1 MNLFQKVGQLL
12 IFGIPDFQLT
22 SEVIENL
29 KKWHVGGLILFAR
42 NLQNPSQTK
51 QLISDLNELL
61 STPEYPLW
69 FCVDQEGGVVVRMT
83 QGVSVF
89 PGNMALGA
97 AQDLRLAYEM
107 GRLTAQEWG
116 ALGVNVNLAPVLDL
130 CDPENPGIGV
140 RSFGEEK
147 NLVAEI
153 GGELIGGMQEHGLC
167 ATAKHFPGK
176 GRARKD
182 SHLDLPTIDISKKE
196 LLEIELHPFKKAI
209 EAGVSFMMSSHCVYS
224 AIDSNP
230 ATLSKLILT
239 DLLRGEL
246 GFKGLVISDDLEM
259 GAVVKSLPVEEAAL
273 KFIQAGG
280 DQVLVCHTAHTQE
293 KVFQRLLQAVKN
305 KELSEKVLDE
315 KIERIRQMKQ
325 KSEILRRRCVA
336 TQDDAMMRRER
347 LPLEIARESITLA
360 RNEENLIPIQN
371 KEHSILAVCVDYSPL
386 TLVEESSFNGTGL
399 KQLLQSHCPKLDFEK
414 VSLQPKE
421 EAVALLLAKANKA
434 DLLLIFT
441 YNAHM
446 YSEQRALVRVLLQTG
461 KRGVVCPIRNP
472 YDISLFP
479 EAKNCVLSYGFR
491 EVSLKALVDVLF
503 GVIPAKG
510 KCPVSL

>member
-1 MNLFQKVGQLL
+1 MNLSEKVGQLL

-22 SEVIENL
+22 PDVISNL
-29 KKWHVGGLILFAR
+29 NKWHVGGIILFSR
-42 NLQNPSQTK
+42 NLQNRTQAK
-51 QLISDLNELL
+51 KLISDLNELL
-61 STPEYPLW
+61 SSSEYPLW
-69 FCVDQEGGVVVRMT
+69 LCVDQEGGVVVRMT

-97 AQDLRLAYEM
+97 AYDPRLAYEM

-130 CDPENPGIGV
+130 CDPKNPGIGV
-140 RSFGEEK
+140 RSLGEEK
-147 NLVAEI
+147 NLVAEM
-153 GGELIGGMQEHGLC
+153 GAELIRGMQEHGLC

-182 SHLDLPTIDISKKE
+182 SHLDLPVIAISKKE
-196 LLEIELHPFKKAI
+196 LLEVELHPFKKAI
-209 EAGVSFMMSSHCVYS
+209 EVGVDFMMSSHSVYS

-230 ATLSKLILT
+230 ATLSKPILT
-239 DLLRGEL
+239 DLLKKEL

-273 KFIQAGG
+273 KFLQAGG
-280 DQVLVCHTAHTQE
+280 DQVLVCHTPVVQE
-293 KVFQRLLQAVKN
+293 KVFQRLLEAVKN
-305 KELSEKVLDE
+305 KELSEKFLDE
-315 KIERIRQMKQ
+315 KLKRIQLIKQ
-325 KSEILRRRCVA
+325 KWQKGKIN
-336 TQDDAMMRRER
+336 RER
-347 LPLEIARESITLA
+347 QATSDELLPLEIAHRSITIA
-360 RNEENLIPIQN
+360 RNKQNEIPLKVGAQ
-371 KEHSILAVCVDYSPL
+371 EQVLAVCVDYSPL
-386 TLVEESSFNGTGL
+386 TLVEESTSNGMGL
-399 KQLLQSHCPKLDFEK
+399 KQLLAPHCPKLDFVK
-414 VSLQPKE
+414 VPLQPKE
-421 EAVALLLAKANKA
+421 EEISPLLAKANKA

-446 YSEQRALVRVLLQTG
+446 YPEQARFVRALLKKG
-461 KRGVVCPIRNP
+461 KKQVVCPLRNP
-472 YDISLFP
+472 YDLPLFP
-479 EAKNCVLSYGFR
+479 EVKNCVLSYGFR